1 MIFSRAGCGGRARSV
16 RHVRVDAVEAGELAE
31 EGAVVLR
38 ERPVVLQLRQLLGQR
53 LVQLNGVLLV
63 TVVVLEWWQWRY
75 L

>member
-1 MIFSRAGCGGRARSV
+1 M
-16 RHVRVDAVEAGELAE
+16 EAGELAE